1 MIKNEFFNTLDFL
14 TLPAEAGVVSEDGA
28 FALYD
33 NIDYSL
39 RQNADLSS
47 DSATLSIISTPHP
60 YKIAFALVIACLG
73 GRMSARL
80 NLVSYEL
87 KRNDVLIVTPGM
99 IGECVEFSPDCRIA
113 MMAFPQKNAFPGINV
128 SCMMSISSYVSRNSK
143 MTVSDED
150 MRDFVEIYM
159 AVKRKISDK
168 SYAYKS
174 ELIAG
179 YMQVLCCNAGQ
190 IVADGR
196 QSEPFA
202 DPPGHAGSRGR
213 QIYEAFVLEVSRHY
227 VSERSINYYAGKLCI
242 SPKYLSHVVRSVSGR
257 NPGDWIRDYVILE
270 AKALLKSG
278 KYSVQ
283 QVGDMLNFPNQSFF
297 GTYFKRATGLSPKAY
312 RES

>member
-1 MIKNEFFNTLDFL
+1 MIENEFFNTLDFL
-14 TLPAEAGVVSEDGA
+14 TLPPEAGVVSEDGA

-128 SCMMSISSYVSRNSK
+128 SCMWS
-143 MTVSDED
+143 
-150 MRDFVEIYM
+150 
-159 AVKRKISDK
+159 
-168 SYAYKS
+168 
-174 ELIAG
+174 
-179 YMQVLCCNAGQ
+179 
-190 IVADGR
+190 
-196 QSEPFA
+196 
-202 DPPGHAGSRGR
+202 
-213 QIYEAFVLEVSRHY
+213 
-227 VSERSINYYAGKLCI
+227 
-242 SPKYLSHVVRSVSGR
+242 
-257 NPGDWIRDYVILE
+257 
-270 AKALLKSG
+270 AL
-278 KYSVQ
+278 
-283 QVGDMLNFPNQSFF
+283 
-297 GTYFKRATGLSPKAY
+297 
-312 RES
+312 